1 MKSLIMT
8 FCIAASCVVTAP
20 ISVYSDTISAE
31 DLDAAVEAAVAA
43 AIEGLATKEE
53 VETAVAA
60 ATAGMYTQAEYD
72 AATEGMY
79 TQAEYDANEASCE
92 PDIDSS
98 FGLMNPAN
106 CRVADG
112 YVAIVSGSSSWLEG
126 SFKYANIRGTDG
138 NGYPRYCKMD
148 R

>member
-20 ISVYSDTISAE
+20 SLVYSDTISAE

-72 AATEGMY
+72 EVAGMY
-79 TQAEYDANEASCE
+79 TAPS
-92 PDIDSS
+92 IDPS

-112 YVAIVSGSSSWLEG
+112 YVGIVSGYQRPQNWEDD

-138 NGYPRYCKMD
+138 DGYPRYCKME

>member
-20 ISVYSDTISAE
+20 SLVYSDTISAE

-60 ATAGMYTQAEYD
+60 ATAGMYTEEEYLAAVTEDANAEYC
-72 AATEGMY
+72 GP
-79 TQAEYDANEASCE
+79 S
-92 PDIDSS
+92 IDSS
-98 FGLMNPAN
+98 FEFMRNPAT
-106 CRVADG
+106 CRAMDG
-112 YVAIVSGSSSWLEG
+112 YVGLVTGGNSWDEHL
-126 SFKYANIRGTDG
+126 FKYANTGADG
-138 NGYPRYCKMD
+138 AGNPRYCKFN

>member
-72 AATEGMY
+72 A
-79 TQAEYDANEASCE
+79 NEASCG

-98 FGLMNPAN
+98 LGLMNPAN

-112 YVAIVSGSSSWLEG
+112 YVAIVSGADWAESA
-126 SFKYANIRGTDG
+126 FKYANIRGTDG

>member
-1 MKSLIMT
+1 M
-8 FCIAASCVVTAP
+8 
-20 ISVYSDTISAE
+20 
-31 DLDAAVEAAVAA
+31 AVA
-43 AIEGLATKEE
+43 
-53 VETAVAA
+53 
-60 ATAGMYTQAEYD
+60 

-79 TQAEYDANEASCE
+79 TQAEYDANEASCG

-112 YVAIVSGSSSWLEG
+112 YVGIVSGYQRPQNWEDD

-138 NGYPRYCKMD
+138 DGYPRYCKME